1 MRTQSDLFRLTGFL
15 AVTGLMSGPLLAQPS
30 WAQAAP
36 PPPAA
41 ARAPDAQTTADPPA
55 RVGRLA
61 LITGTV
67 AFHTQDDTDWSPAAL
82 NYPVVAGNSF
92 WTEPNAEA
100 DLELGG
106 IRLAMNGATE
116 VDLATL
122 DAGGATATVP
132 QGEVYLRVLTLAQN
146 ETVVLQTPRGT
157 VTVAAPGDYGVVAGD
172 TAAPT
177 VVTVVNGA
185 AQVTNAG
192 ATLSIGPGQAAT
204 FTGTDTFQGSVAAAS
219 PDAFLG
225 AMIARNRPPPPATV
239 APPAFVGA
247 LTGGTDLAST
257 GTWQTAPEYGQV
269 WYPPVAAGWAPYQ
282 NGRWAYVQPWGWT
295 WVDAAPWGFAP
306 FHYGRW
312 ARVGERWGW
321 VPGAPVSG
329 PPVYAPA
336 LVTFFG
342 VGVGVGVAVGGSI
355 GWCPLAPGEVYRPW
369 YHASEA
375 YVRQVN
381 PHITNI
387 TNITT
392 VNNITIN
399 QFHNSRY
406 AVMAPAEVLA
416 QSRPVAAVARPV
428 SAQMIASARPVV
440 GREPIRPTAETV
452 GVTPAVARQLHIAPA
467 PRAAARPVVA
477 GPPVHAVA
485 AAAPGRPARIPLR
498 APTPAAARPG
508 VPTPPGGA
516 PPAVRPTQGAA
527 PATTEPPPGPAVPG
541 QPAPRPG
548 EPVKPGEPARPGEAA
563 RPGEP
568 ARPGAATQPT
578 TLPKAGEPVRPG
590 EAARPAEAALPAN
603 RRVLWRRPVRPSR
616 HVLPSRRVRVKRFV
630 LGLRHV
636 PLSRPVLENRC
647 TPVKPLI
654 PPCPRIRPQRAI
666 QRLRRHDLS
675 RRRGPRPRRTRRQR
689 RIRPRRRVLQLR
701 RHLPWHGRSRRR
713 GPLPRHL
720 RRRRHARLRRQRCT
734 LRRQHILRRKSPG
747 RNRLRSNRSLGRIRW

>member
-1 MRTQSDLFRLTGFL
+1 MRTQSDLFRLTGFV

-36 PPPAA
+36 PPAA
-41 ARAPDAQTTADPPA
+41 ARALMRRQRQITGA
-55 RVGRLA
+55 RRAAGT
-61 LITGTV
+61 ITGTV

-177 VVTVVNGA
+177 MVTVVNGA

-355 GWCPLAPGEVYRPW
+355 GWCPLAPGEVIGHGITRARRTSAKSTRISPTLRTSRP
-369 YHASEA
+369 S
-375 YVRQVN
+375 
-381 PHITNI
+381 
-387 TNITT
+387 TT
-392 VNNITIN
+392 FTIN

-428 SAQMIASARPVV
+428 SAAQMIAWRGRWLDASRSVRQPRPLALLRPWPGSCTSRSGRGAASRCRASGACGRGGRTGSAGLASHCGRRRRPRPVRV
-440 GREPIRPTAETV
+440 CRP
-452 GVTPAVARQLHIAPA
+452 
-467 PRAAARPVVA
+467 
-477 GPPVHAVA
+477 
-485 AAAPGRPARIPLR
+485 PGRGT
-498 APTPAAARPG
+498 PT
-508 VPTPPGGA
+508 
-516 PPAVRPTQGAA
+516 VRPTQGAA
-527 PATTEPPPGPAVPG
+527 PATTEPPPRPAVPG

-568 ARPGAATQPT
+568 GPPGAATQPT

-590 EAARPAEAALPAN
+590 EAARPAEAARPGEP
-603 RRVLWRRPVRPSR
+603 RVLWRRPVPAGASAE
-616 HVLPSRRVRVKRFV
+616 PA
-630 LGLRHV
+630 
-636 PLSRPVLENRC
+636 RPVEAVRPGVAARPAEPARPGEPVHPGEAAHAVPPHP
-647 TPVKPLI
+647 TPEGH
-654 PPCPRIRPQRAI
+654 
-666 QRLRRHDLS
+666 QRLRRHRLS

-689 RIRPRRRVLQLR
+689 RIRPRRRVLRLR

-713 GPLPRHL
+713 GRPEAPPAPAAHPAPAPAV
-720 RRRRHARLRRQRCT
+720 HPAPAA
-734 LRRQHILRRKSPG
+734 HP
-747 RNRLRSNRSLGRIRW
+747 